1 MRLTR
6 RRLVTTAGATGAGLL
21 AGCLGSGDAP
31 GSDVDAASDS
41 LSAQSSFFVF
51 GDITTQVAGEAATS
65 ELLVPVGQHGH
76 GWEPG
81 PRVREAIGDADL
93 LVHGMSGFQPWLDT
107 IRTDLEADGSDVA
120 TVDVSAE
127 VDLLAAGEGHDH
139 EEDDHDGDDH
149 DGDGEHTE
157 EKHDEEHHD
166 EEHTEDQH
174 DEEHHDEEHT
184 EDQHDEEHH
193 DEEHTEDQHDDEHDE
208 ERDGEDQHDDEHDE
222 EHHDEERDGEDEHH
236 EEGGDGHD
244 HGAMDPHF
252 WMDPVRVE
260 TAVGTVE
267 AALTDLD
274 GENAATYEENAAA
287 FRERLEGLH
296 ERIEAAVAD
305 ATVGTILVAGHDS
318 FQYFGERYGV
328 EVEALTNVS
337 PDDRPTP
344 RDIER
349 AQEVIE
355 HHGLRYIC
363 ADPLESQR
371 AAEQLVAETEAE
383 AVLPLTAMPGLTDE
397 WESEGWGYVEV
408 MENVN
413 LPTLERALGV

>member
-157 EKHDEEHHD
+157 EKHDEEH
-166 EEHTEDQH
+166 TEDQ
-174 DEEHHDEEHT
+174 
-184 EDQHDEEHH
+184 H
-193 DEEHTEDQHDDEHDE
+193 DEEHTEDQHDDEHD
-208 ERDGEDQHDDEHDE
+208 DE
-222 EHHDEERDGEDEHH
+222 HDEERDGEDEHH

>member
-1 MRLTR
+1 MELTR
-6 RRLVTTAGATGAGLL
+6 RRLVTSAGAAGAGLL

-31 GSDVDAASDS
+31 GADS
-41 LSAQSSFFVF
+41 EAGADGLTAQSSFFVF
-51 GDITTQVAGEAATS
+51 GDITAQVAGGAATAD
-65 ELLVPVGQHGH
+65 LLVPVGQHGH

-93 LVHGMSGFQPWLDT
+93 LVHGMTGFQPWLDT
-107 IRTDLEADGSDVA
+107 IRTDLEADGSEVV
-120 TVDVSAE
+120 TVDVSSE
-127 VDLLAAGEGHDH
+127 VDLLAPGEEH
-139 EEDDHDGDDH
+139 DHDGEH
-149 DGDGEHTE
+149 DE
-157 EKHDEEHHD
+157 EEHHD
-166 EEHTEDQH
+166 EEHTEEHH
-174 DEEHHDEEHT
+174 DEEHTEEHHDEEHT
-184 EDQHDEEHH
+184 EEHHDEEHTEEHHDDEHTEEEHH
-193 DEEHTEDQHDDEHDE
+193 DEEHTEEHHDEDEHDE
-208 ERDGEDQHDDEHDE
+208 E
-222 EHHDEERDGEDEHH
+222 
-236 EEGGDGHD
+236 DGHD
-244 HGAMDPHF
+244 HGSGMDPHF
-252 WMDPVRVE
+252 WMDPLRVK
-260 TAVGTVE
+260 TGVDTVE
-267 AALTDLD
+267 AALADLD
-274 GENAATYEENAAA
+274 SENAATYEENAAA
-287 FRERLEGLH
+287 FRDRLDGLH
-296 ERIEAAVAD
+296 ERIEATVAD
-305 ATVGTILVAGHDS
+305 ATTETILVAGHDS

-349 AQEVIE
+349 AQAVIE
-355 HHGLRYIC
+355 DHGLRYIC

>member
-157 EKHDEEHHD
+157 EKHDEEH
-166 EEHTEDQH
+166 TEDQ
-174 DEEHHDEEHT
+174 
-184 EDQHDEEHH
+184 H

-208 ERDGEDQHDDEHDE
+208 EK
-222 EHHDEERDGEDEHH
+222 HDEERDGEDEHH

>member
-21 AGCLGSGDAP
+21 AGCLGGGDAP

-157 EKHDEEHHD
+157 EKHDEEH
-166 EEHTEDQH
+166 TEDQ
-174 DEEHHDEEHT
+174 
-184 EDQHDEEHH
+184 H
-193 DEEHTEDQHDDEHDE
+193 DEEHTEDQHDDEH
-208 ERDGEDQHDDEHDE
+208 
-222 EHHDEERDGEDEHH
+222 DGEDEHH

-274 GENAATYEENAAA
+274 GENAATYEESAAA

>member
-1 MRLTR
+1 MELTR
-6 RRLVTTAGATGAGLL
+6 RRLVTAAGGTGAGLL
-21 AGCLGSGDAP
+21 AGCLGRGDTP
-31 GSDVDAASDS
+31 GSDAGAAADS
-41 LSAQSSFFVF
+41 LTAQSSFFVF
-51 GDITTQVAGEAATS
+51 GDITTQVAGETATS
-65 ELLVPVGQHGH
+65 GLLVPVGQHGH

-107 IRTDLEADGSDVA
+107 IRTDLEADGSSVV

-127 VDLLAAGEGHDH
+127 VDLLAADGEHGH
-139 EEDDHDGDDH
+139 EDDHHEDDH

-157 EKHDEEHHD
+157 DHHEEK
-166 EEHTEDQH
+166 HTEDHHDDEQH
-174 DEEHHDEEHT
+174 DEEHHDSEE
-184 EDQHDEEHH
+184 
-193 DEEHTEDQHDDEHDE
+193 
-208 ERDGEDQHDDEHDE
+208 
-222 EHHDEERDGEDEHH
+222 EHH
-236 EEGGDGHD
+236 EEDDHD
-244 HGAMDPHF
+244 HGSGMDPHF
-252 WMDPVRVE
+252 WMDPLRVK
-260 TAVGTVE
+260 TGVDTVE
-267 AALTDLD
+267 AALADLD
-274 GENAATYEENAAA
+274 SENAATYEENAAA
-287 FRERLEGLH
+287 FRDRLDGLH
-296 ERIEAAVAD
+296 ERIEATVAD

-318 FQYFGERYGV
+318 FQYFGERYSV

-349 AQEVIE
+349 AQAVIE
-355 HHGLRYIC
+355 DHGLRYIC

-383 AVLPLTAMPGLTDE
+383 AVLSLTAMPGLTDE

-413 LPTLERALGV
+413 LPTLERALRV